1 MSDPGGR
8 VGTSRS
14 YMMYTVRGNR
24 GGAETDGRAEDP
36 FEAAARGASA
46 SVPWKFFYLT
56 LCLPPSHSP
65 IPRRVTDRAKLLRLR
80 NQAQRKTKSA
90 LNPSPG
96 ATLRHCLNHPT
107 AGEQKIFPQRI
118 ERGLVRI
125 WFIFLLRAKSPSSWC
140 SHHKKGISSF
150 VDFPWELET
159 ISNSYSTFV
168 LILSTGLITE

>member
-1 MSDPGGR
+1 M
-8 VGTSRS
+8 GTSRS

-56 LCLPPSHSP
+56 LCLPPSP
-65 IPRRVTDRAKLLRLR
+65 IPLSLGESRTELLRLR

-90 LNPSPG
+90 LNPSLG

-107 AGEQKIFPQRI
+107 AREQKIFLSGS
-118 ERGLVRI
+118 RGLVRGFYSYSFYAPNRLHADLAI
-125 WFIFLLRAKSPSSWC
+125 
-140 SHHKKGISSF
+140 KKRISSF
-150 VDFPWELET
+150 FCRFSLR
-159 ISNSYSTFV
+159 IGN
-168 LILSTGLITE
+168 G